1 MADALPVTIQYQGW
15 DRTSYS
21 TNTNI
26 YSIHQPGNKSGG
38 TQYQGRQV
46 ISFGTINS
54 TSGKYGVSWNLGETY
69 NGSSGGPLFAPNNRI
84 IGGLSYGKPPFV
96 PDQYFKIS
104 SAWTTNPYG
113 LKQFLSPSQNLTT
126 IQTLNPVLITGPTLL
141 CYGQN
146 ATINLPNL
154 LANENVSWTLTGG
167 INIVSSTGKSVVVTP
182 INSSYLG
189 MVTVTANFSAQI
201 QDTNPGLYPF
211 SKSFSFWVGKPTNSI
226 TNTTTNSTSS
236 GYSINFSQSQTNT
249 LIYNSQA
256 FSSTISWSF
265 PASWS
270 KSGTTG
276 SPINIYSWSGSG
288 PFTVSAT
295 NSCGTTSNIFYVNP
309 VAKIPETVIYPN
321 EVSDILSL
329 KTSNNE
335 LPHEIKISDASTGKL
350 IKTFYQDDIRINETG
365 DFFVKLNTTDFP
377 GLVTATLLFESKKET
392 FKLKVLK

>member
-1 MADALPVTIQYQGW
+1 
-15 DRTSYS
+15 
-21 TNTNI
+21 
-26 YSIHQPGNKSGG
+26 
-38 TQYQGRQV
+38 
-46 ISFGTINS
+46 
-54 TSGKYGVSWNLGETY
+54 
-69 NGSSGGPLFAPNNRI
+69 
-84 IGGLSYGKPPFV
+84 
-96 PDQYFKIS
+96 
-104 SAWTTNPYG
+104 
-113 LKQFLSPSQNLTT
+113 
-126 IQTLNPVLITGPTLL
+126 
-141 CYGQN
+141 
-146 ATINLPNL
+146 
-154 LANENVSWTLTGG
+154 
-167 INIVSSTGKSVVVTP
+167 
-182 INSSYLG
+182 
-189 MVTVTANFSAQI
+189 
-201 QDTNPGLYPF
+201 
-211 SKSFSFWVGKPTNSI
+211 
-226 TNTTTNSTSS
+226 
-236 GYSINFSQSQTNT
+236 